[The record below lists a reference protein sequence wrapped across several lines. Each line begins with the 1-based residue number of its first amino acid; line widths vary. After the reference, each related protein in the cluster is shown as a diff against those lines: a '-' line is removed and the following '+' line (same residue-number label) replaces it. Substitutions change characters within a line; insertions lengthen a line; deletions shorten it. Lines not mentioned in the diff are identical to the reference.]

1 MLVAFDA
8 PGKRPRRSEQVPR
21 VHLGDLARRT
31 VRDREARY
39 RTVSVIPIRD
49 LNKTHRTP
57 IVTWSLIAANVLI
70 FFGSLS
76 MGSAQAENIVMR
88 FGVIPDVLVN
98 GSWSELRTAGGALG
112 SWVTPVTSM
121 FLHGGLLHL
130 GSNMLFLHVFSD
142 NVEDVLGRGRFVLF
156 YLLCG
161 LGAVVGQILVD
172 PTSMVPMI
180 GASGA
185 ISGVLA
191 GYMTLFPH
199 ARVVTLIPIFI
210 FIHFMEVPAGIFI
223 VLWFVLQLVQGYLSL
238 GLIGEGAGGVAWFAH
253 IGGFL
258 AGLVFI
264 RVFYKKK
271 ITVRRRRRWAH

>member
-1 MLVAFDA
+1 
-8 PGKRPRRSEQVPR
+8 
-21 VHLGDLARRT
+21 
-31 VRDREARY
+31 
-39 RTVSVIPIRD
+39 VIPIRD
-49 LNKTHRTP
+49 LNQTRRTP
-57 IVTWSLIAANVLI
+57 VVTWTLIAANVLI
-70 FFGSLS
+70 FVASLS
-76 MGSAQAENIVMR
+76 LGNEGAETVVMR

-98 GSWSELRTAGGALG
+98 GNWTSPRAAGGALG
-112 SWVTPVTSM
+112 SWVTPFTSM

-130 GSNMLFLHVFSD
+130 GSNMLFLHVFGD
-142 NVEDVLGRGRFVLF
+142 NVEDVLGRGRFLLF

-161 LGAVVGQILVD
+161 LGAVAGQILVD

-185 ISGVLA
+185 ISGILA
-191 GYMTLFPH
+191 GYVTLFPH

-238 GLIGEGAGGVAWFAH
+238 GMIADGAGGVAWFAH

-258 AGLVFI
+258 AGLVCI
-264 RVFYKKK
+264 RLLYKKPK
-271 ITVRRRRRWAH
+271 ARRRR

>member
-1 MLVAFDA
+1 M
-8 PGKRPRRSEQVPR
+8 
-21 VHLGDLARRT
+21 
-31 VRDREARY
+31 
-39 RTVSVIPIRD
+39 IPIRD
-49 LNKTHRTP
+49 LNHTRRTP
-57 IVTWSLIAANVLI
+57 VVTWALIATNVLI
-70 FFGSLS
+70 FVGSLS
-76 MGSAQAENIVMR
+76 GGEVGAEDLVMR
-88 FGVIPDVLVN
+88 FGVIPDVIAN
-98 GSWSELRTAGGALG
+98 GSWTLPRASGGALG
-112 SWVTPVTSM
+112 SWVTPFTSM

-130 GSNMLFLHVFSD
+130 GSNMLFLHIFGD
-142 NVEDVLGRGRFVLF
+142 NVEDILGRGRFVLF

-161 LGAVVGQILVD
+161 LGAVVGQILID

-238 GLIGEGAGGVAWFAH
+238 GMIAEGAGGVAWFAH

-258 AGLVFI
+258 AGLVCI
-264 RVFYKKK
+264 RVMYRKPKA
-271 ITVRRRRRWAH
+271 RRRRLAR

>member
-1 MLVAFDA
+1 M
-8 PGKRPRRSEQVPR
+8 
-21 VHLGDLARRT
+21 
-31 VRDREARY
+31 
-39 RTVSVIPIRD
+39 IPIRD
-49 LNKTHRTP
+49 LNQTRRTP

-70 FFGSLS
+70 FVGSLS
-76 MGSAQAENIVMR
+76 LGSKGAEEVVMR

-98 GSWSELRTAGGALG
+98 GNWTAPRTAGGSLG

-121 FLHGGLLHL
+121 FLHGGILHL
-130 GSNMLFLHVFSD
+130 GSNMLFLHVFGD
-142 NVEDVLGRGRFVLF
+142 NVEDVLGRARFVWF

-161 LGAVVGQILVD
+161 LGAVIGQVLVD
-172 PTSMVPMI
+172 PSSMVPMI

-191 GYMTLFPH
+191 GYVTLFPH

-223 VLWFVLQLVQGYLSL
+223 VLWFLLQLVQGYLSL
-238 GLIGEGAGGVAWFAH
+238 GMIAEGGGGVAWFAH

-258 AGLVFI
+258 AGLVAI
-264 RVFYKKK
+264 RRF
-271 ITVRRRRRWAH
+271 

>member
-1 MLVAFDA
+1 
-8 PGKRPRRSEQVPR
+8 
-21 VHLGDLARRT
+21 
-31 VRDREARY
+31 
-39 RTVSVIPIRD
+39 VIPIRD

-57 IVTWSLIAANVLI
+57 IVTWSLIAANMLI

-76 MGSAQAENIVMR
+76 MGSAQAENVVMR
-88 FGVIPDVLVN
+88 FGVIPDILVN

-121 FLHGGLLHL
+121 FLHGGILHL
-130 GSNMLFLHVFSD
+130 GSNMLFLHVFGD

-191 GYMTLFPH
+191 GYVTLFPH

-258 AGLVFI
+258 AGLVLI
-264 RVFYKKK
+264 RVFYKKRA
-271 ITVRRRRRWAH
+271 TLRRRRRLAH

>member
-1 MLVAFDA
+1 M
-8 PGKRPRRSEQVPR
+8 
-21 VHLGDLARRT
+21 
-31 VRDREARY
+31 
-39 RTVSVIPIRD
+39 IPIRD
-49 LNKTHRTP
+49 LNQTRRTP
-57 IVTWSLIAANVLI
+57 VVTWTLIAANVLI
-70 FFGSLS
+70 FVASLS
-76 MGSAQAENIVMR
+76 LGSDGAETVVMR

-98 GSWSELRTAGGALG
+98 GNWTSPRAAGGALG

-130 GSNMLFLHVFSD
+130 GSNMLFLHVFGD
-142 NVEDVLGRGRFVLF
+142 NVEDVLGRGRFLWF

-161 LGAVVGQILVD
+161 LGAVAGQIVVD

-191 GYMTLFPH
+191 GYVTLFPH

-238 GLIGEGAGGVAWFAH
+238 GMIADGAGGVAWFAH

-258 AGLVFI
+258 AGLVCI
-264 RVFYKKK
+264 RFLYKKPK
-271 ITVRRRRRWAH
+271 GRRRRLAR

>member
-1 MLVAFDA
+1 M
-8 PGKRPRRSEQVPR
+8 
-21 VHLGDLARRT
+21 
-31 VRDREARY
+31 
-39 RTVSVIPIRD
+39 
-49 LNKTHRTP
+49 
-57 IVTWSLIAANVLI
+57 TWALIAANVLI
-70 FFGSLS
+70 FVASLS
-76 MGSAQAENIVMR
+76 LGSRGSEALVMR

-98 GSWSELRTAGGALG
+98 GSWALPREAGGALG
-112 SWVTPVTSM
+112 SWVTPFTSM

-130 GSNMLFLHVFSD
+130 GSNMLFLHVFGD
-142 NVEDVLGRGRFVLF
+142 NVEDVLGRGRFVFF

-191 GYMTLFPH
+191 GYVTLFPH

-238 GLIGEGAGGVAWFAH
+238 GMIAEGGGGVAWFAH

-264 RVFYKKK
+264 RFLYKKK
-271 ITVRRRRRWAH
+271 PRARRRRRLAR

>member
-1 MLVAFDA
+1 
-8 PGKRPRRSEQVPR
+8 
-21 VHLGDLARRT
+21 
-31 VRDREARY
+31 
-39 RTVSVIPIRD
+39 VIPIRD
-49 LNKTHRTP
+49 LNKTRRTP
-57 IVTWSLIAANVLI
+57 VVTWALIAANVLI
-70 FFGSLS
+70 FMGGLSLGDRGSEAL
-76 MGSAQAENIVMR
+76 VMR

-98 GSWSELRTAGGALG
+98 GSWTLPRDAGGALG
-112 SWVTPVTSM
+112 SWVTPFTSM

-130 GSNMLFLHVFSD
+130 GSNMLFLHVFGD
-142 NVEDVLGRGRFVLF
+142 NVEDVLGRGRFLLF

-161 LGAVVGQILVD
+161 LGAVAGQILVD

-191 GYMTLFPH
+191 GYVTLFPH

-238 GLIGEGAGGVAWFAH
+238 GMIAEGGGGVAWFAH

-264 RVFYKKK
+264 RLLYKKK
-271 ITVRRRRRWAH
+271 PRARRRRLAR

>member
-1 MLVAFDA
+1 M
-8 PGKRPRRSEQVPR
+8 
-21 VHLGDLARRT
+21 
-31 VRDREARY
+31 
-39 RTVSVIPIRD
+39 IPIRD
-49 LNKTHRTP
+49 LNQTRRTP
-57 IVTWSLIAANVLI
+57 VVTWALIASNVLI
-70 FFGSLS
+70 FVASL
-76 MGSAQAENIVMR
+76 GLGAGGAEALVMR
-88 FGVIPDVLVN
+88 FGVIPDVLVH
-98 GSWSELRTAGGALG
+98 GSWTLPRAAGGALG
-112 SWVTPVTSM
+112 SWVTPFTSM

-130 GSNMLFLHVFSD
+130 GSNMLFLHVFAD

-161 LGAVVGQILVD
+161 LGAVVGQVLVD

-191 GYMTLFPH
+191 GYVTLFPH

-238 GLIGEGAGGVAWFAH
+238 GMIAEGGGGVAWFAH

-258 AGLVFI
+258 AGLVCI
-264 RVFYKKK
+264 RLLYKKPK
-271 ITVRRRRRWAH
+271 VRRRRRLARR